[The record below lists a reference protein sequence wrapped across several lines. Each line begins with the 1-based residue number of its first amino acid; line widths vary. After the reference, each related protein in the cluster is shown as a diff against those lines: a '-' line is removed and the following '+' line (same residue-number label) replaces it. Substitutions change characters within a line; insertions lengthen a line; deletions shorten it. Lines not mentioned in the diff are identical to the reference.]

1 MVVEGYKSGK
11 QAYLFNKVTST
22 LITFLLQ
29 DYATKLFRTW
39 HMYTELPKIHQGPA
53 LGFSLEEAQDAALEI
68 PEDETA
74 KESGVQRIL
83 CHLGKLFQKNSNTTT
98 YQALEIFEM
107 FKRPGSMSIQQF
119 PNEFEKRLLK
129 TRCYGSFMS
138 EDAYVSRLTH

>member
-1 MVVEGYKSGK
+1 
-11 QAYLFNKVTST
+11 
-22 LITFLLQ
+22 
-29 DYATKLFRTW
+29 
-39 HMYTELPKIHQGPA
+39 MYTELPKIHQGPA

-98 YQALEIFEM
+98 YQALETFEM